1 MRILIISDAWHPQI
15 NGVVRTYEYLA
26 AELTRR
32 GHEVKVIGPHDF
44 PLRLPLPGYR
54 EIELALFPYRRL
66 AAEIAAFAPESIH
79 IATEG
84 PLGQAAQRWCRRH
97 QHRFSTAFHTMF
109 PDYFAKRVAKHLP
122 VLYGPARRYGIRL
135 VRKFHNRACV
145 VITTTATINHELQ
158 NWGVSAP
165 LIAIPRGVPI
175 DLFTVEG
182 PRALPAMEKSTA
194 LFVGRVAIEKNI
206 EAFLTMEWD
215 GLKVVVGDG
224 PALVALRAAFPDVM
238 FVGKKT
244 GADLAS
250 WYRSADVFVFPSRTD
265 TFGIVLIEALSCGI
279 PVAGYPVAGPQ
290 DIVTTPLLGATH
302 DNLAQAVKLALQA
315 SGTKEERHDYISQTY
330 TWPAFTDH
338 FLEALTAYQC

>member
-1 MRILIISDAWHPQI
+1 MKILIISDAWHPQI

-26 AELTRR
+26 AELLRR
-32 GHEVKVIGPHDF
+32 GHTVKVIGPHDF
-44 PLRLPLPGYR
+44 PLRMPLPGYR

-66 AAEIAAFAPESIH
+66 AGEIETFAPDSIH

-97 QHRFSTAFHTMF
+97 QRPFSTAFHTMF
-109 PDYFAKRVAKHLP
+109 PDYFAKRVAKYLP
-122 VLYGPARRYGIRL
+122 CLYGAARRYGIRQ
-135 VRKFHNRACV
+135 VRTFHNRACV
-145 VITTTATINHELQ
+145 IITTTATINRELES
-158 NWGVSAP
+158 WGVTAP
-165 LIAIPRGVPI
+165 LAAIPRGVPI
-175 DLFTVEG
+175 ELFTPDG
-182 PRALPAMEKSTA
+182 ARSLPPMEKPVA

-206 EAFLTMEWD
+206 EAFLNMDWD

-224 PALVALRAAFPDVM
+224 PALAALRAAFPDVM

-250 WYRSADVFVFPSRTD
+250 WYRSADIFVFPSRTD

-290 DIVTTPLLGATH
+290 DIITTPLLGATH
-302 DNLAQAVKLALQA
+302 DDLAQAVKRAMQA
-315 SGTKEERHDYISQTY
+315 TGTKQQRHDFISQTY
-330 TWPAFTDH
+330 TWAAFTDH
-338 FLEALTAYQC
+338 FLEALSIHRC

>member
-32 GHEVKVIGPHDF
+32 GHEVQVIGPHDF
-44 PLRLPLPGYR
+44 PWRMPLPGYR
-54 EIELALFPYRRL
+54 EIELALFPYCRL
-66 AAEIAAFAPESIH
+66 SGMIEAFAPDSIH

-84 PLGQAAQRWCRRH
+84 PLGQTAQRWCRRH
-97 QHRFSTAFHTMF
+97 NHRFSTAFHTMF
-109 PDYFAKRVAKHLP
+109 PDYFAKRVAKHFP
-122 VLYGPARRYGIRL
+122 WLYRPARTLGIAM
-135 VRKFHNRACV
+135 VKKFHNRSAV
-145 VITTTATINHELQ
+145 IITTTETINRELRT
-158 NWGVSAP
+158 WGITAP
-165 LIAIPRGVPI
+165 LAAIPRGVPI

-182 PRALPAMEKSTA
+182 PLAIDPMKKLVA

-206 EAFLTMEWD
+206 EAFLNMEWE
-215 GLKVVVGDG
+215 GLKIVVGDG
-224 PALVALRAAFPDVM
+224 PSLPALRAAFPDVM

-290 DIVTTPLLGATH
+290 DIITTPLLGAV
-302 DNLAQAVKLALQA
+302 DDDLSQAVKLALQ
-315 SGTKEERHDYISQTY
+315 STGKKEERHDYISQIY
-330 TWPAFTDH
+330 TWPAFTDS
-338 FLEALTAYQC
+338 FLESLSVHQC